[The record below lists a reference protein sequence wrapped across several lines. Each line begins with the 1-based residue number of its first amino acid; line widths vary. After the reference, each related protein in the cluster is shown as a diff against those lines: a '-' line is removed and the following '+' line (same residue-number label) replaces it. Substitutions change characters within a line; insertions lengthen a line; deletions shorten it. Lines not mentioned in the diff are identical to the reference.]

1 MNGKPEHVKL
11 WKLIRLRWPSASG
24 SISEPVL
31 HDPVSY
37 PRQRVS
43 SASWCGRSSAILA
56 VPPKPLR
63 LTKMPVDMYRSINA
77 MVSVAPEHSRSRTAL
92 AFPAAGRG
100 NLTACLARSQPSN
113 GSPAAAEDA
122 GRLGSTQV
130 NCSREAIPF
139 CLSFE
144 LPVSW
149 INHTSCQAAPRIRN
163 VPSTNDQKSLISSS
177 ND

>member
-11 WKLIRLRWPSASG
+11 WKLIRLRWPWTPR
-24 SISEPVL
+24 SIPEPGL
-31 HDPVSY
+31 RDPVSD

-43 SASWCGRSSAILA
+43 SASWCGRSSAIYA
-56 VPPKPLR
+56 IPPNPLR

-77 MVSVAPEHSRSRTAL
+77 MVSVAPEHSRSGTAL
-92 AFPAAGRG
+92 AFPAAGQG
-100 NLTACLARSQPSN
+100 NLTACLARLQHPN

-130 NCSREAIPF
+130 NCSREAVPF
-139 CLSFE
+139 CLSFQ

-163 VPSTNDQKSLISSS
+163 APSTNDQNILINSS

>member
-24 SISEPVL
+24 SISEPGL
-31 HDPVSY
+31 RDPVSY
-37 PRQRVS
+37 QRQRLS

-100 NLTACLARSQPSN
+100 EPDS
-113 GSPAAAEDA
+113 
-122 GRLGSTQV
+122 
-130 NCSREAIPF
+130 
-139 CLSFE
+139 
-144 LPVSW
+144 LPRPV
-149 INHTSCQAAPRIRN
+149 AAPKRLACGSRRCWPTWFDTSKLLKRSRSILSL
-163 VPSTNDQKSLISSS
+163 VPASSFLDQPHIMPSRTQDQKCPFYQ
-177 ND
+177 